1 MPKNSDAY
9 FSSSLE
15 KGLRL
20 LSVFDKQRTEIS
32 LSELARRLNISKT
45 SAYRFANTLVTL
57 GYLKKNPRSKLLSLG
72 TRSFS
77 MAHNILQSFEL
88 VQAIKDTIDDFFETK
103 NITIGAAVLDN
114 DTLFILYKRESLS
127 TLPFRMPIMSKDLY
141 CTALGKAV
149 LACLPLQEALNIIDS
164 TKMVKRTDK
173 TLVEKDALLADLKKT
188 KQRGYSLNNE
198 EYIPGL
204 IAIGAPLINQQTNR
218 VFGSVC
224 LDFLTVDHSAHSVE
238 QIYTATVK
246 QIAQDISEKIIAE

>member
-1 MPKNSDAY
+1 MPKKPNAY

-15 KGLRL
+15 KGLRV

-32 LSELARRLNISKT
+32 LSALSRMLNISKT
-45 SAYRFANTLVTL
+45 STYRFANTLVDL
-57 GYLKKNPRSKLLSLG
+57 GYLKKNPRSKLLTLG

-88 VQAIKDTIDDFFETK
+88 VQAIKDTIDDFFEAM

-114 DTLFILYKRESLS
+114 DALFILYKREALS
-127 TLPFRMPIMSKDLY
+127 TVPFRMPIMSKDLY

-149 LACLPLQEALNIIDS
+149 LAYLPLQEALNLIDDAR
-164 TKMVKRTDK
+164 MVKRTGN
-173 TLVEKDALLADLKKT
+173 TLVKQAALLADLEKT
-188 KQRGYSLNNE
+188 RGRGYSLNNE

-204 IAIGAPLINQQTNR
+204 IAIGAPLINRQTNR

-224 LDFLTVDHSAHSVE
+224 LDFLTVEHSARSVE
-238 QIYTATVK
+238 QAYAETVK
-246 QIAQDISEKIIAE
+246 QIAQEISDKIIAD